1 MRRIGAALV
10 FVLALAGCGGSSSD
24 SDGHSPTSTA
34 SATATAPGGEVDST
48 QGLPKD
54 FAFPPGAQVEPV
66 TPHITQ
72 YLVKAT
78 TADKVK
84 SYWESYFP
92 SIGFK
97 KYNEASASVF
107 YSKGSVKAQATY
119 AQFGA
124 DVQGTIKVLTP

>member
-1 MRRIGAALV
+1 MRRLCIAVLFLVALT
-10 FVLALAGCGGSSSD
+10 GCGGSSSG
-24 SDGHSPTSTA
+24 SDAT
-34 SATATAPGGEVDST
+34 TATAASTPATGGEVDST

-72 YLVKAT
+72 FQVTAT
-78 TADKVK
+78 TVDAIKA
-84 SYWESYFP
+84 YWEKYLP

-107 YSKGSVKAQATY
+107 YSRGSVKMQATY
-119 AQFGA
+119 AQFGP
-124 DVQGTIKVLTP
+124 DVRGTVKVLTR